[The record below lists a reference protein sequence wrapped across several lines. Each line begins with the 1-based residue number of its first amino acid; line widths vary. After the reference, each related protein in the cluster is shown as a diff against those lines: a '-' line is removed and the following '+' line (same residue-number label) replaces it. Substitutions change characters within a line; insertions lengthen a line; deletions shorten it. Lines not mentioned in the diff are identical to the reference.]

1 MNGGSDKYSAP
12 TIFFSFLFFSS
23 NYASKYGPD
32 FRAEF
37 GHAYTQNPSP
47 QSTPGFTGRN
57 SESELPGFD
66 EQKLWLVMREGRAL
80 KSKLLADQ
88 MNFDHD
94 AKEIRRVLTGRLA
107 SSFSSLVI
115 IIMVEPL

>member
-1 MNGGSDKYSAP
+1 MRGVINTPFQPFFFFFFFPAI
-12 TIFFSFLFFSS
+12 TLLNTARIFVLSL
-23 NYASKYGPD
+23 A
-32 FRAEF
+32 
-37 GHAYTQNPSP
+37 QNPSP
-47 QSTPGFTGRN
+47 QSTPGSTGRN

-66 EQKLWLVMREGRAL
+66 EQKLWLVMREGGAL

-94 AKEIRRVLTGRLA
+94 AKESRRVLTGRLA
-107 SSFSSLVI
+107 SSSSSLVI

>member
-1 MNGGSDKYSAP
+1 MNGGSDKYSVP
-12 TIFFSFLFFSS
+12 TIFFSS

-47 QSTPGFTGRN
+47 HSTPGSTGRN

-94 AKEIRRVLTGRLA
+94 AKESRRVLTGRLA
-107 SSFSSLVI
+107 SSSSSSSLVI